1 MEKRLFNALFYL
13 TLLAIIILSFYL
25 FHLIKLYNI
34 ICLLFELILPV
45 FFGYALAW
53 LLHPLYKKM
62 SKKLNKNFSFILIL
76 ISLALIYLGII
87 LLIVPIFI
95 QEAGHLL
102 DLIKDYLPK
111 IKSIPFLKINTSNL
125 EIKPEMIL
133 DKCGGLISIIVN
145 FLFTHIFGFYILYNY
160 TNINNAIK
168 KNIPIKYKDKILKFL
183 RKLSINMYE
192 YIKGTLIDT
201 AILFI
206 ISLILFTAFKFK
218 YSILIAFIIS
228 ITNIIPFI
236 GPYIG
241 GIPAILIGL
250 SINLKRGVIALCI
263 VIFCQT
269 VESNIINP
277 IIMSRCIKINPILI
291 IIAIT
296 IMGKFF
302 GIIGMAFAIPIL
314 IFIKIL
320 LEFIQKY
327 KK

>member
-62 SKKLNKNFSFILIL
+62 NKKLNKNFSFVLIL
-76 ISLALIYLGII
+76 VSLVLIYLGII

-102 DLIKDYLPK
+102 DLIEDYLPK

-236 GPYIG
+236 GPY
-241 GIPAILIGL
+241 
-250 SINLKRGVIALCI
+250 ALCI